1 MLQIDGKFKQLM
13 HQEYNSLFSLQ
24 AQGYDEKW
32 FDDIDEDML
41 VIKQKIH
48 NWLRE
53 AEADKNAELKEKAS
67 VK

>member
-13 HQEYNSLFSLQ
+13 HKEYNYLFSLQ

>member
-13 HQEYNSLFSLQ
+13 HKEYNSLFSLQ